1 MHESTHTHT
10 QQGLGL
16 GPRLSDAVARL
27 FFQQGYRYT
36 SKTSHPRFSA
46 YRDRAPEWRC
56 TSKQSS
62 VATPNWATPE
72 MIKKF
77 LETPQ
82 RKRTTSAYEWVGD
95 AADVAVFARE
105 ADADVL
111 ARWKK
116 SRDSADAV
124 LKKTKKKG
132 KADEN
137 GRAAAT
143 ASGGGGPGAN
153 GKGQRGQR
161 KGDRKRKTYIDDSE
175 EEEEEEEEEEGPERA
190 VCVEGLGKQG
200 GVGEEGG
207 EGAKKPVQTRKE
219 KRNEEEPARA
229 QVARAPEAS
238 PRKKRAGAPEL
249 SAGANTP
256 KAAGTEAAQ
265 LNTVWGVRGLLV
277 GEAKLHYQR
286 AA

>member
-1 MHESTHTHT
+1 
-10 QQGLGL
+10 
-16 GPRLSDAVARL
+16 
-27 FFQQGYRYT
+27 
-36 SKTSHPRFSA
+36 
-46 YRDRAPEWRC
+46 
-56 TSKQSS
+56 
-62 VATPNWATPE
+62 

-95 AADVAVFARE
+95 AADVAVFERE

-132 KADEN
+132 KEDEK

-143 ASGGGGPGAN
+143 ASGGVGAGAN

-175 EEEEEEEEEEGPERA
+175 EEEEEEEEEEGNERA
-190 VCVEGLGKQG
+190 VGAQGLGKEG
-200 GVGEEGG
+200 GAGEEGDLR
-207 EGAKKPVQTRKE
+207 AKKPVQTRKE
-219 KRNEEEPARA
+219 KRNKGEPAQEQA
-229 QVARAPEAS
+229 ACAPEAS
-238 PRKKRAGAPEL
+238 PRKKRAGAHVL

-256 KAAGTEAAQ
+256 TAAGAEGAQ
-265 LNTVWGVRGLLV
+265 INTVWGVRGQLV
-277 GEAKLHYQR
+277 GGGKLHYQR
-286 AA
+286 PV